1 MITKDH
7 LTAEM
12 QKHWDSMLNQL
23 NDYRN
28 ANHGD
33 YPDNSLGERKL
44 YNWVASQRKEFGPC
58 VDGNGNLKPNV
69 EINALKKQR
78 IALLKKIG
86 FVFDHY
92 KDASVNQAVIKFSI
106 IDRLFVKEY
115 STMGEAARQNNM
127 TNKYGVSQWLAA
139 WMDPTEKGERRRSL
153 ACHNMIFRSKDSLP
167 PYSSE
172 YQYLDKKIKQKVKKT
187 DPMYK
192 SFMIYSETNGKIN
205 HDDEV
210 FKKADFLKRFKK
222 ELKDQRWLTHAAPNI
237 GPISHKGRTIYV
249 NPRIHDALKGKG
261 IEIDDKTYKYCE
273 PQFIPNYFCFRD
285 D

>member
-1 MITKDH
+1 MFTTTWI
-7 LTAEM
+7 TAEK
-12 QKHWDSMLNQL
+12 QKIWDKSRNLLMDYL
-23 NDYRN
+23 ND
-28 ANHGD
+28 NHGK
-33 YPDNSLGERKL
+33 YPDQGKNGTL
-44 YNWVASQRKEFGPC
+44 YNWVFRQRTELGPFLDTKLQADA
-58 VDGNGNLKPNV
+58 VT
-69 EINALKKQR
+69 KQR
-78 IALLKKIG
+78 IALLKKDG
-86 FVFDHY
+86 FVFDQSAY

-115 STMGEAARQNNM
+115 STMGEAARQNNI
-127 TNKYGVSQWLAA
+127 TNKYGVSKWLAT
-139 WMDPTEKGERRRSL
+139 WKDPEKNKRRTSL

-237 GPISHKGRTIYV
+237 GPISNGKGGTICV

-261 IEIDDKTYKYCE
+261 ISIDDKTYKYCE

>member
-1 MITKDH
+1 MLTTTWK
-7 LTAEM
+7 TAEK
-12 QKHWDSMLNQL
+12 QKIWDKNRKLLM
-23 NDYRN
+23 DYLKD
-28 ANHGD
+28 NHGK
-33 YPDNSLGERKL
+33 YPDQGKNPSL
-44 YNWVASQRKEFGPC
+44 YWWVKWQRKKLSPFLDTKLQADA
-58 VDGNGNLKPNV
+58 V
-69 EINALKKQR
+69 IKQR

-86 FVFDHY
+86 FVFEKR

-115 STMGEAARQNNM
+115 STMGEAARRNNM

-153 ACHNMIFRSKDSLP
+153 SCHNMIFRSKDSLP

-172 YQYLDKKIKQKVKKT
+172 YQYLDNKIKQKVKKM
-187 DPMYK
+187 DPKYT
-192 SFMIYSETNGKIN
+192 SLMIYSETNGKIN

-210 FKKADFLKRFKK
+210 FKKGDFLKRFKK